1 VLSNSAAGPFNP
13 GPTWHIK
20 GTGDFNGDGKSD
32 ILWQGQDGTAAVWL
46 MDGTTATFAGAV
58 GSNPGPT
65 WEIKGTGDFNGD
77 GKSDILWQGQDGTPA
92 IWTMDGT
99 HVLSVGV
106 AGSFNPGADWH
117 VII

>member
-1 VLSNSAAGPFNP
+1 
-13 GPTWHIK
+13 
-20 GTGDFNGDGKSD
+20 
-32 ILWQGQDGTAAVWL
+32 

>member
-1 VLSNSAAGPFNP
+1 MNGSTVLANSAVGPFNP
-13 GPTWHIK
+13 GPDWQIK
-20 GTGDFNGDGKSD
+20 D
-32 ILWQGQDGTAAVWL
+32 
-46 MDGTTATFAGAV
+46 
-58 GSNPGPT
+58 
-65 WEIKGTGDFNGD
+65 TGDFNGD

-106 AGSFNPGADWH
+106 AGSFNPGAEWH